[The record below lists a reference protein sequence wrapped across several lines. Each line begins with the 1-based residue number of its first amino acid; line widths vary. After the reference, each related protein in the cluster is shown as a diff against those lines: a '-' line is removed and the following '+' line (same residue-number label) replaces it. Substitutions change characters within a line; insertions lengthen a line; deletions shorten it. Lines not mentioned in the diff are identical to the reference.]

1 MAIEKAIAQAPSF
14 SNLPEGFEEL
24 DPDSDENALEI
35 SIVNPDAVSIDTED
49 GGVIID
55 FDPGA
60 EDVEAEGHDDN
71 LAEMMGEDELR
82 RLASTLVGE
91 FEGDRSSR
99 SEWEN
104 TYVRGLD
111 LLGLKIEDRTTPW
124 PGACGVHHPI
134 LTEAVIRFQ
143 SQAIME
149 VFPASGPVRT
159 KIVGKITNEKEEQ
172 AQRIQDHMNYMLLD
186 KMTEYRP
193 EMEQLLFSLPLAGS
207 AFKKVY
213 FDPTMGRAC
222 AHFVPAEDF
231 VVSYGASDLLTAERY
246 THIMRRSANDI
257 KKLQAAGFYRD
268 VEISSS
274 SPELSRIQEKY
285 DDLEGDTPSYDS
297 DSRSV
302 LLEMHVDLDLEGF
315 EDVDEDEEE
324 TGIALPYVVTISKGD
339 NEVLAIRRNW
349 YEDDNLRMKRMHFVH
364 YQYMPGLGFYG
375 FGLIHLIGGLAK
387 SATSLLRQLV
397 DAGTLANLPG
407 GLKSRGLRIKGDDSP
422 IMPGEFRDVDV
433 PGGAIKDN
441 ITFMPYKEPSNVL
454 HQMLTEIVDEGRRF
468 ASLTDL
474 KLADMKQEAPVGTTL
489 ALIERSMK
497 VMSAIQARLH
507 AAMKKE
513 FALLAGIIKDY
524 ADDDSYEYETER
536 GAVRS
541 EDFDGKVDVI
551 PVSDPNAST
560 MSQRIMQYQAALQL
574 SQQAPHMYDLP
585 ELHRQMLDVL
595 GIDDAEK
602 IIPLTDDQQPRD
614 PVSENMDV
622 LNGKPVKAFMY
633 QDHDAHIRIHQAAA
647 EDPKVR
653 GLVEKSPMALAIQ
666 NAMAAHLQEHL
677 AFLYRSEIEK
687 ELGVALP
694 PPNEPLPED
703 VEVKLSRL
711 VAEAAERL
719 LKKDISEVQ
728 QEENQKLAEDPV
740 IQMQQKRLE
749 LEASDIERKAQTDQ
763 ARIIANMQQ
772 AAMRHKSEKDRM
784 ESQAEIDAMRIGVD
798 IAKSRAETDSD
809 EREISNKEAMEK
821 AKLVAD
827 VGKTLVGDERA
838 RSDAKHRAAMDKARL
853 ISDAGK
859 ALAEDSRKRNGG
871 KE

>member
-35 SIVNPDAVSIDTED
+35 SIVNPDAVSINTED

-55 FDPGA
+55 FDPDA
-60 EDVEAEGHDDN
+60 EDAGPESHDDN
-71 LAEMMGEDELR
+71 LAEIMGDDELR
-82 RLASTLVGE
+82 RLSSSLVGE

-99 SEWEN
+99 MDWEQ
-104 TYVRGLD
+104 TYVKGLD

-159 KIVGKITNEKEEQ
+159 KIVGKITQEKEEQ
-172 AQRIQDHMNYMLLD
+172 AQRVQGYMNYMLLD

-213 FDPTMGRAC
+213 FDPTMDRAC

-246 THIMRRSANDI
+246 THVMRRSINDI

-268 VEISSS
+268 VEVDS
-274 SPELSRIQEKY
+274 SPREMSEIQEKY
-285 DDLEGDTPSYDS
+285 DDLEGDTPSYDN
-297 DSRSV
+297 DSRAV

-315 EDVDEDEEE
+315 EDTDEDGEE
-324 TGIALPYVVTISKGD
+324 TGIALPYVVTISKGG
-339 NEVLAIRRNW
+339 NSVLAIRRNW

-407 GLKSRGLRIKGDDSP
+407 GLKARGLRIKGDDSP

-433 PGGAIKDN
+433 PGGAIKDS
-441 ITFMPYKEPSNVL
+441 ITFLPYKEPSNVL
-454 HQMLTEIVDEGRRF
+454 HQMLSEIVEEGRRF

-474 KLADMKQEAPVGTTL
+474 KLADMKQDAPVGTTL

-513 FALLAGIIKDY
+513 FVLIAGIIRDY
-524 ADDDSYEYETER
+524 ADDDGYEYEADR
-536 GAVRS
+536 DAVKA
-541 EDFDGKVDVI
+541 EDFDEKVAVI
-551 PVSDPNAST
+551 PVSNPNAST

-574 SQQAPHMYDLP
+574 SQQAPQMYDLP

-595 GIDDAEK
+595 GIDDADK
-602 IIPLTDDQQPRD
+602 IIPLSDDQRPRD

-633 QDHDAHIRIHQAAA
+633 QDHKAHIEIHQAATQ
-647 EDPKVR
+647 DPKVR
-653 GLVEKSPMALAIQ
+653 ALVEQSPMATAIQ
-666 NAMAAHLQEHL
+666 NSMAAHMQEHL
-677 AFLYRSEIEK
+677 AFQYRAEIEK
-687 ELGVALP
+687 ELGVELP
-694 PPNEPLPED
+694 PPDEPLPED
-703 VEVKLSRL
+703 VEAKLSRL
-711 VAEAAERL
+711 VAEAAGRL
-719 LKKDISEVQ
+719 LSKNIAEVQ
-728 QEENQKLAEDPV
+728 QEENQKMADDPV

-749 LEASDIERKAQTDQ
+749 LEESDIERKAQTDQ
-763 ARIIANMQQ
+763 ARIVANMHQ

-784 ESQAEIDAMRIGVD
+784 QSQAEIEALRIGVD
-798 IAKSRAETDSD
+798 IAKNKAGLASD
-809 EREISNKEAMEK
+809 EREISEKAVLEK
-821 AKLVAD
+821 AKLAAV
-827 VGKTLVGDERA
+827 VGKTLVEGDQSRLEAEQNVALERA
-838 RSDAKHRAAMDKARL
+838 KFLADM
-853 ISDAGK
+853 GK
-859 ALAEDSRKRNGG
+859 SIAEDDRKRNGG